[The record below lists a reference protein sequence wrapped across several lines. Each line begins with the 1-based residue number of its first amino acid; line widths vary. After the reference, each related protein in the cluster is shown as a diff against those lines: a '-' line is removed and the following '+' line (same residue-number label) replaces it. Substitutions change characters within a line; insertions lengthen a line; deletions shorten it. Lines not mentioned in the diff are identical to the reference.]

1 MPRPC
6 CSRCSRSTVL
16 IAVQALGNLLVVA
29 IVIAP
34 GAAALRLS
42 RSLPRVLV
50 IAAAGAALA
59 GVAGIYLS
67 YWADLAAGASIALC
81 AVALYLLSLTVRR
94 PGTGA
99 RTVAADP
106 LT

>member
-1 MPRPC
+1 M
-6 CSRCSRSTVL
+6 L

-42 RSLPRVLV
+42 RSLVGALA
-50 IAAAGAALA
+50 IAAGGAVAA

-81 AVALYLLSLTVRR
+81 AVAVFVVAMLVPRSTAPAQAARLLS
-94 PGTGA
+94 
-99 RTVAADP
+99 
-106 LT
+106 

>member
-1 MPRPC
+1 MLLLGLLAL
-6 CSRCSRSTVL
+6 TVL

-34 GAAALRLS
+34 GAAALRLC
-42 RSLPRVLV
+42 RSLVGALAV
-50 IAAAGAALA
+50 AAAGAVAA

-81 AVALYLLSLTVRR
+81 AVAVFLLALLAP
-94 PGTGA
+94 PGGA
-99 RTVAADP
+99 RTEPVP
-106 LT
+106 S